1 MKTIYILC
9 LAGVRTGGPEALHQ
23 LSDALLEQGFPAR
36 MVYYTW
42 EEVAA
47 LERASPG
54 AGYSFGF
61 RGNEV
66 TDYDRYQKRP
76 VSAVPNDDNS
86 VIVLPEPLCHLAPLF
101 NRSTV
106 LIWWLSVDN
115 GFGALS
121 KVNLNHLHAEN
132 VWHAAQSQYAE
143 RFLEALNLPFG
154 GMLSDYTA
162 DLSKL
167 VAPQPWF
174 ERKKII
180 VFNENPHKVTASFDA
195 FSDKIRE
202 IDPDILVVKAQGTR
216 DQMASLF
223 ASAQVYVD
231 LGSMPGK
238 DRMPREA
245 LSMGCFVVL
254 GPRQRGAGS
263 DFPYYM
269 RSASND
275 FPYYIHCA
283 SDDLSIVAA
292 RASAL
297 IGCELQSKGGS
308 LADTEREVF
317 FAEAFEVF
325 ASLAG
330 VPDSALEEGVGIA

>member
-76 VSAVPNDDNS
+76 VSDVPSDDNS

-121 KVNLNHLHAEN
+121 KVNLNHLRAPN
-132 VWHAAQSQYAE
+132 VWHASQSIYAAK
-143 RFLEALNLPFG
+143 FIDAIGLNDI
-154 GMLSDYTA
+154 GMLSDYT
-162 DLSKL
+162 
-167 VAPQPWF
+167 VG
-174 ERKKII
+174 E
-180 VFNENPHKVTASFDA
+180 VFSFDPPSARPLTAAFNANHKVIFDLDALIARVRALDSEIICRKIVGLGHDDTMALLRAS
-195 FSDKIRE
+195 R
-202 IDPDILVVKAQGTR
+202 
-216 DQMASLF
+216 
-223 ASAQVYVD
+223 VYVD
-231 LGSMPGK
+231 LGNFPGK

-245 LSMGCFVVL
+245 YVS
-254 GPRQRGAGS
+254 
-263 DFPYYM
+263 
-269 RSASND
+269 
-275 FPYYIHCA
+275 
-283 SDDLSIVAA
+283 
-292 RASAL
+292 
-297 IGCELQSKGGS
+297 GCEIIIGGCGGGTYPYGHRVNPFDTEKAAATIVRLVRTPPHKEAFGCANMAIFEKINFTNEVRETFAV
-308 LADTEREVF
+308 LADAKEP
-317 FAEAFEVF
+317 AHA
-325 ASLAG
+325 
-330 VPDSALEEGVGIA
+330 